1 VLKLALLFEIPLT
14 CPYLISAYYNNS
26 WSALDLPSFKG
37 LFIAIVASL
46 LLFLLNLLFYA
57 GTYKFKLANMISF
70 IEGVVEPLAAS
81 LTLRSALLVSIAAG
95 VGEEFFFRGFL
106 LPLIG
111 LIASSLAFSL
121 THFFFEIKKYLGL
134 CIIYTLIGVIFGLIF
149 QYTNSLWVVV
159 IFHSLYDFMA
169 LLFFK
174 SKFRFKLKSTG

>member
-57 GTYKFKLANMISF
+57 VTYKFKLANMISF

-111 LIASSLAFSL
+111 LLGSSLAFSL
-121 THFFFEIKKYLGL
+121 THFFFEIRKYLAL
-134 CIIYTLIGVIFGLIF
+134 CIIYTIIGMIFGFL
-149 QYTNSLWVVV
+149 YRYSSSLWVVV

-174 SKFRFKLKSTG
+174 SKFRFKLKSIC

>member
-1 VLKLALLFEIPLT
+1 
-14 CPYLISAYYNNS
+14 
-26 WSALDLPSFKG
+26 
-37 LFIAIVASL
+37 
-46 LLFLLNLLFYA
+46 
-57 GTYKFKLANMISF
+57 MISF

-111 LIASSLAFSL
+111 LLGSSLAFSL
-121 THFFFEIKKYLGL
+121 THFFFEIRKYLAL
-134 CIIYTLIGVIFGLIF
+134 CIIYTIIGMIFGFL
-149 QYTNSLWVVV
+149 YRYSSSLWVVV

-174 SKFRFKLKSTG
+174 SKFRFKLKSIC